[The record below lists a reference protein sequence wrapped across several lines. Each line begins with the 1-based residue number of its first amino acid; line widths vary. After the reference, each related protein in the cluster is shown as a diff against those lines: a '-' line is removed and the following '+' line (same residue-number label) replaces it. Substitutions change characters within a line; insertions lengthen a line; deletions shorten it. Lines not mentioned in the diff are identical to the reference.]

1 MSKMDQYLNRTNM
14 ALNNQ
19 QFLTTHDW
27 EFEIAAWGAAL
38 YQPAENTYFCRAESI
53 SGVQPMPQFENAVLE
68 VNIRGFYYLQPG
80 LVNTKPADL
89 TINFQDFEDQTIRVW
104 IWDWLNKMNS
114 LTTLASYRREDL
126 FCDINVYQL
135 NSSRQRVFK
144 YAYQNCLP
152 SGVTEDVTLDSG
164 KEALGKI
171 PLVLSAEFMLPTPLN
186 VPGAIG

>member
-1 MSKMDQYLNRTNM
+1 MSKMDNYLNRTQM

-19 QFLTTHDW
+19 QVLTSHDW

-38 YQPAENTYFCRAESI
+38 YQPSETIYFCRAQSI
-53 SGVQPMPQFENAVLE
+53 SGVNPIPQMDQLID
-68 VNIRGFYYLQPG
+68 VNIRGFHYLQPG
-80 LVNTKPADL
+80 LAQTKPNDL
-89 TINFQDFEDQTIRVW
+89 TIQFQDFEDQTIRVW
-104 IWDWLNKMNS
+104 VWDWMNKMSS

-126 FCDINVYQL
+126 FVDVNIYQL

-152 SGVTEDVTLDSG
+152 NNPTEEVTLDGEKS
-164 KEALGKI
+164 ALGSI

-186 VPGAIG
+186 VPGAVS

>member
-1 MSKMDQYLNRTNM
+1 
-14 ALNNQ
+14 
-19 QFLTTHDW
+19 
-27 EFEIAAWGAAL
+27 
-38 YQPAENTYFCRAESI
+38 
-53 SGVQPMPQFENAVLE
+53 MPQINNMID
-68 VNIRGFYYLQPG
+68 VNIRGFHYLQPG
-80 LVNTKPADL
+80 LAETKPQDL

-104 IWDWLNKMNS
+104 IWDWLNKCSS

-152 SGVTEDVTLDSG
+152 ANITEQVSLDGDKS
-164 KEALGKI
+164 ALGKI

-186 VPGAIG
+186 VPGAV